1 MPGQSTKPPRPKPPP
16 DPAQLS
22 RVSAGRHAT
31 GDGRFVVEQSSGG
44 WMLTDTE
51 RANELGL
58 PLVRGPFA
66 TLDAAR
72 EALAD
77 LRSGP
82 APVSNLADRIAAI
95 PKRAPGARSP
105 SQAGRA
111 GQPARPA
118 EPATSPEP
126 APVVVREFRSRDG
139 DGLRALWEAVGFR
152 SLGDDDMSLR
162 RFAQRN
168 PGLLL
173 VAAQG
178 SAVVASAMGGWDGR
192 RGWIYHVATTGE
204 HRRTGLATRLVRQV
218 EDGLRALGC
227 PKVNVLVGEAN
238 VGGAAFWNSIGYVA
252 TGSRQYGRELTREP
266 GGR

>member
-1 MPGQSTKPPRPKPPP
+1 MPGHSTKPPRPKPPL
-16 DPAQLS
+16 DPAKLA

-58 PLVRGPFA
+58 PLVRGPFV

-82 APVSNLADRIAAI
+82 APVSNLADRIAAL
-95 PKRAPGARSP
+95 PKRAPGARAPSP
-105 SQAGRA
+105 AG
-111 GQPARPA
+111 PAVRPA
-118 EPATSPEP
+118 TPTEP

-139 DGLRALWEAVGFR
+139 EGLRALWEAVGFR

-178 SAVVASAMGGWDGR
+178 TAVVGSAMGGWDGR
-192 RGWIYHVATTGE
+192 RGWIYHVATAAE
-204 HRRTGLATRLVRQV
+204 HRRTGLARRLVRQV

-238 VGGAAFWNSIGYVA
+238 AGGAAFWLSIGYVA
-252 TGSRQYGRELTREP
+252 TGSRQYGRELPREP